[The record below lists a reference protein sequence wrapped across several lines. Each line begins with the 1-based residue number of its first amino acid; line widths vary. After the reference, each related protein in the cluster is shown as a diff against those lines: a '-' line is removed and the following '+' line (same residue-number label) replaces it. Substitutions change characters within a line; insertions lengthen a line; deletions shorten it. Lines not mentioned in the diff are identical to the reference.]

1 MENLTKP
8 INLSQI
14 SYPVFR
20 LGTSQP
26 TTIEGVVMYARLY
39 LLESG
44 EEIHKYY
51 VVDDKSIPAPTLAK
65 RRLKLMSMQVNL
77 KKLGRAVF
85 FLGDL
90 VKLTDPRT
98 WLIDSAGL
106 VFQYKKTERVKLTFK
121 KITKIH
127 RIPTGGAILEVEGIA
142 SRFKCL
148 FAPNPTEQFAGILK
162 MGLSYVLYGVY
173 DTKHD
178 DTWRMV

>member
-1 MENLTKP
+1 MESLTRP

-14 SYPVFR
+14 SYPVFK
-20 LGTSQP
+20 LGDSQP
-26 TTIEGVVMYARLY
+26 TTIDDVVIYARQY

-65 RRLKLMSMQVNL
+65 RRLKLMAMQVNL
-77 KKLGRAVF
+77 KKLGKAVF

-90 VKLTDPRT
+90 VKLANPST
-98 WLIDSAGL
+98 WLIDSTGL
-106 VFQYKKTERVKLTFK
+106 VFQYKKSERAKLSFK

-127 RIPTGGAILEVEGIA
+127 RIQTGGAILEVDGIA
-142 SRFKCL
+142 TRFKCL
-148 FAPNPTEQFAGILK
+148 FAPRATEQFAGILK
-162 MGLSYVLYGVY
+162 IGLSYVLYGVY

-178 DTWRMV
+178 DTWRMI